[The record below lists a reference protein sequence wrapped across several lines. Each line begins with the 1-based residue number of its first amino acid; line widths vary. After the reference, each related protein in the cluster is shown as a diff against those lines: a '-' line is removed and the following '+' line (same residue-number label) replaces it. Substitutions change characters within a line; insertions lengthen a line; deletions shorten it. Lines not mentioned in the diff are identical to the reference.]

1 MRRLF
6 LAFGLLSA
14 FGSLRAQTRA
24 VEVTE
29 ASITELQDAL
39 SAKRTTSVALVDQYL
54 ARIRAY
60 DHSGPSL
67 NAIIRVNA
75 KARVEAAALDA
86 ERRAGKVRGPLHGIP
101 IILKDNYDTGDM
113 PTTAGS
119 LALANSQ
126 PAKDGFVVAQLR
138 AAGAIVLAKSN
149 MHELAAGI
157 TSISSLG
164 GQTRNPYDPARCP
177 GGSSGGTGAAIAA
190 SFAAVGWGSDTCGSI
205 RIPSAF
211 GALVGLRPSI
221 GMVSRTGIIP
231 LSHTQDI
238 GGPLA
243 RTVTD
248 LAIALD
254 ATVGYDAADA
264 TTNAIRTQ
272 RPRFQASL
280 DRNALRGARL
290 GVFLPYFRDTD
301 AEIADTVRAAIAAMR
316 TQGATVVDVA
326 MPEFDSLLANTS
338 VINMEMKGDLAAYFA
353 TVPNAPVHSL
363 GEILARGAFDRELEV
378 RYRTVDTF
386 PAIPNAAY
394 NTVLARQAAL
404 RKRVEFLL
412 DSLHVDAFVYP
423 TVRQKPVMPGQVQG
437 GSTCP
442 LGAQSGLPSIAIPAG
457 FTADALPV
465 SVELLG
471 KGMSDARLVSMAF
484 AFEQAGARR
493 RAPTTT
499 PALVAGRAPVA
510 PTLTIESRARTSS
523 ATSIVTVDAISNEL
537 RWHSTQRAAATSG
550 RANGILVLMRQGG
563 GTLTGPASSTSGSA
577 PAIARITIADSATR
591 VVARLLGPD
600 ESTHQGVLPLS
611 AADRLAFAQ
620 GKLSVRY
627 VTADSDVSVPLQPRR
642 RRPSPRQL

>member
-1 MRRLF
+1 MRRVTV
-6 LAFGLLSA
+6 LALLGLLHSA
-14 FGSLRAQTRA
+14 AHAQARPQTSP

-29 ASITELQDAL
+29 ASITDLQAAL

-60 DHSGPSL
+60 DHAGPAL
-67 NAIIRVNA
+67 NAIIRVNP
-75 KARVEAAALDA
+75 KARAEAAALDA
-86 ERRAGKVRGPLHGIP
+86 ERKAGKVRGPLHGIP
-101 IILKDNYDTGDM
+101 IILKDNYDTGDL

-119 LALANSQ
+119 LALANSR
-126 PAKDGFVVAQLR
+126 PAKDGFVVQQLR

-211 GALVGLRPSI
+211 GALFGLRPTI
-221 GMVSRTGIIP
+221 GMVSRTGIVP

-243 RTVTD
+243 RTMTD

-254 ATVGYDAADA
+254 ATVGFDPSD
-264 TTNAIRTQ
+264 TTTRAIRDK
-272 RPRFQASL
+272 RPRFQAAL
-280 DRNALRGARL
+280 DKDALKGARL
-290 GVFLPYFRDTD
+290 GVLLPYFRDTD
-301 AEIADTVRAAIAAMR
+301 AEIADSIRAAVSTMR
-316 TQGATVVDVA
+316 ARGATVLDVA
-326 MPEFDSLLANTS
+326 MPEFDTLLANTS
-338 VINMEMKGDLAAYFA
+338 VINMEMKSDIAAYLA
-353 TVPNAPVHSL
+353 GVPNAPVHSM

-378 RYRTVDTF
+378 RFRTVDTF
-386 PAIPNAAY
+386 PAIPNPAHS
-394 NTVLARQAAL
+394 TTLARQRAL
-404 RKRVEFLL
+404 RMRVEFLL
-412 DSLHVDAFVYP
+412 DSLKLDALVYP
-423 TVRQKPVMPGQVQG
+423 TVRQKPVFPGQVQG

-442 LGAQSGLPSIAIPAG
+442 LGAQSGLPSIAMPVG
-457 FTADALPV
+457 FTADGLPV

-471 KGMSDARLVSMAF
+471 KGFSDERLVALAF
-484 AFEQAGARR
+484 AYEQTGARR

-499 PALVAGRAPVA
+499 PALVNGAAPVMAGR
-510 PTLTIESRARTSS
+510 TIITTRGAVQ
-523 ATSIVTVDAISNEL
+523 ATSTITVDLLRNEL
-537 RWHSTQRAAATSG
+537 RWESRLRAPGPGANATV
-550 RANGILVLMRQGG
+550 VLMRRGG

-577 PAIARITIADSATR
+577 PALARITIADSATR

-600 ESTHQGVLPLS
+600 ESVHAGVLPLT
-611 AADRLAFAQ
+611 AADRDAYAA
-620 GKLSVRY
+620 GRLSVRL
-627 VTADSDVSVPLQPRR
+627 VTNAGVVERPLS
-642 RRPSPRQL
+642 PSR